1 MTLYHLIRGG
11 FSGDSFR
18 VFEPRSQLGQGLA
31 YGTNNP
37 LHLLNVPAC
46 GMSALPD
53 DSEHFVRW
61 LGSAVGQRAAAELG
75 LPSLWL
81 ARDFVPRCLYAEYL
95 FDLHHRA
102 LAEAESKGIS
112 VEHVQSAVSEVRVSA
127 DSSFA
132 IQTVAGESYQ
142 SAQIVLALGNHPQ
155 AMTSGKEHDEVL
167 REVWHAD
174 SATLRDDPGPI
185 AILGTGLTM
194 VDQQR
199 QSLRKCPI
207 VSLRCCGPCE
217 RSPLLVWSRDCP
229 GRLRSMLG
237 VHTCRRCGQVCRFGI
252 AAAFLRVCLR
262 SGMCIVTAW
271 HHRWDR

>member
-31 YGTNNP
+31 YGTDNP

-112 VEHVQSAVSEVRVSA
+112 VEHVQSAVSEVRVCE

-155 AMTSGKEHDEVL
+155 AMTSGKDHDEVL
-167 REVWHAD
+167 REVWHTD

-194 VDQQR
+194 VDTVLA
-199 QSLRKCPI
+199 LRGVGYQGQI
-207 VSLRCCGPCE
+207 VAVSRHG
-217 RSPLLVWSRDCP
+217 LLP
-229 GRLRSMLG
+229 Q
-237 VHTCRRCGQVCRFGI
+237 VHARGG
-252 AAAFLRVCLR
+252 AE
-262 SGMCIVTAW
+262 VTAATE
-271 HHRWDR
+271 